1 MADHSHNSPKNHAVQ
16 SFKYHKIPLLITGG
30 ALANEFRGKQNSKL
44 CSNVDITKT
53 LLMQLQLPADN
64 FFWSK
69 DIFNPYSPEFAYF
82 ELNEG
87 FGWKRPYGEEVISI
101 KKNYYYKRQVPAN
114 KKEELDLE
122 GRAYLQ
128 VWFDEFMGY

>member
-1 MADHSHNSPKNHAVQ
+1 
-16 SFKYHKIPLLITGG
+16 
-30 ALANEFRGKQNSKL
+30 
-44 CSNVDITKT
+44 
-53 LLMQLQLPADN
+53 MQLQLPADD

-69 DIFNPYSPEFAYF
+69 DIFNPYTPEFAYF
-82 ELNEG
+82 ELNDG
-87 FGWKRPYGEEVISI
+87 FGWKRLYGEEVLSI

-114 KKEELDLE
+114 KKEELDIE